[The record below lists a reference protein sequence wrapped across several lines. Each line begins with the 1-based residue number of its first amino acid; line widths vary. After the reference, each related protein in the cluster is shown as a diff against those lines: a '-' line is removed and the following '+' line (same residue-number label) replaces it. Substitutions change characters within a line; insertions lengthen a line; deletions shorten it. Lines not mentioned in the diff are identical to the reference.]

1 MKNKN
6 NYYINNFFMDPYLKL
21 IEQIGEGAFSF
32 LYRAYDYRLNKQV
45 ALKIEKN
52 NKKTSVLENEFKIY
66 NDLKNL
72 SCIPKIYNYIPNI
85 TNEKEENKR
94 LNCIEMELLGKNLL
108 LFKKSFNYYNN
119 ILAYDILLQCLNCI
133 KSIHNLGLIHRDIKP
148 SNFCLNKEDEKNLL
162 LNYKKNIY
170 FKNDINVYLIDF
182 GLVKKILLNEE
193 NMIKNSEMNN
203 RGFVGTLTYA
213 SMNAHNKEELTKKDD
228 LWSFFF
234 MLLDLLNEK
243 LPWRNLSCEN
253 EKEIIEIKQK
263 CINDPEKYLFLT
275 NTRKS
280 KEILNIFNYIKN
292 LDINENE
299 PNYEYILNQLSILK
313 KKEIQKI
320 YYEYEIN
327 NQIVNLQKNL
337 LVKKQTTYEETTQ
350 KQYNK
355 ISQQDYIIY
364 KLSKTSNPSI
374 PSLNSTN
381 YSSNIYYKTNYINC
395 MSGNNNENFYQS
407 VLKLS
412 TYNNTKIISNN
423 NNNYNN
429 NNNISVINN
438 KVYTDCNN
446 NVINIHSYKSYDIKQ
461 KKSSSDTDGKDQNM
475 EIKTEK
481 SFRLEKKFE
490 NDKSLIELLIGK
502 SESDSFI
509 KDINNEDKSH
519 KKVKKRK
526 LNIHNK
532 RKSIKFSIV
541 KTEK

>member
-32 LYRAYDYRLNKQV
+32 LYKAYDYRLNKQV

-299 PNYEYILNQLSILK
+299 PDYEYILNQLSILK

-519 KKVKKRK
+519 KKAKKRK

>member
-412 TYNNTKIISNN
+412 TYNNTKIFSNN

-519 KKVKKRK
+519 KKAKKRK

>member
-6 NYYINNFFMDPYLKL
+6 NYYINNFFMDPYLKP

-32 LYRAYDYRLNKQV
+32 LYKAYDYRLNKQV

-519 KKVKKRK
+519 KKAKKRK

>member
-519 KKVKKRK
+519 KKAKKRK